1 MSHHTDKRDV
11 SAVGRRL
18 GTYRVLLVFLALLA
32 VIGLSACGS
41 SGSGTDDE
49 GSVATEASSS
59 GGTGE
64 STDDGGAAG
73 DPVSEAKE
81 RLQAAMAEPEW
92 KQPGPAFDASKATGK
107 KVLFIGVDSSI
118 PVVQTIYKAFAEA
131 AAEVGVQAN
140 QFDGKGQVSEFNR
153 GMETAISQSYD
164 AVILL
169 SISPKLVAGAVAEAD
184 RAGVKVIESIN
195 GDPGKV
201 QLPGVSASVS
211 FCYSCAGKQMAD
223 YVIADSGGDANG
235 TIFVSEEVTSG
246 TDAVKGLM
254 SEFDELCAEC
264 DFDTENVPIAEWSKR
279 LPTLTRSTLLSNPE
293 TNYMIPLY
301 DGMAISIVP
310 AVLQANKPDVKVVS
324 FNATPS
330 VMEMMNEG
338 EVMAADVG
346 GANVWLGWGLADQT
360 FRVLAGV
367 PPVKDENIPLRMFT
381 QENLDEID
389 LGGPEVDWYGKADFK
404 GNYKKLWKTG

>member
-1 MSHHTDKRDV
+1 MSKHTDKRGV
-11 SAVGRRL
+11 SGAGRRP
-18 GTYRVLLVFLALLA
+18 GTYRVLLVLLALLA
-32 VIGLSACGS
+32 VVGLAACGS
-41 SGSGTDDE
+41 SGSSTDAE
-49 GSVATEASSS
+49 GSGSSETSSS
-59 GGTGE
+59 GGTSE
-64 STDDGGAAG
+64 STDSGEAGG

-81 RLQAAMAEPEW
+81 RLQTAMAEPEW
-92 KQPGPAFDASKATGK
+92 KQPGPAFDAGKVQGK

-118 PVVQTIYKAFAEA
+118 PVVQTMYKAFAEA
-131 AAEVGVQAN
+131 AKEVGMQVN
-140 QFDGKGQVSEFNR
+140 EFDGKGQVSEFNR
-153 GMETAISQSYD
+153 GMETAISQNYD
-164 AVILL
+164 AVVLL
-169 SISPKLVAGAVAEAD
+169 SISPELVAGAVADAE
-184 RAGVKVIESIN
+184 RAGVKVIEAIN

-201 QLPGVSASVS
+201 QIPGVSASVS

-235 TIFVSEEVTSG
+235 AIFVSEEVTSG
-246 TDAVKGLM
+246 TDEVKGLM
-254 SEFDELCAEC
+254 GEFGELCAEC
-264 DFDTENVPIAEWSKR
+264 KFDTKNVPIAEWSKN
-279 LPTLTRSTLLSNPE
+279 LPTLTRSTLLSNPQ
-293 TNYMIPLY
+293 TNYLIPLY

-310 AVLQANKPDVKVVS
+310 AVLQANKPEVKVVS

-367 PPVKDENIPLRMFT
+367 APVKDENIPLRTFT
-381 QENLDEID
+381 KENLDAID

-404 GNYKKLWKTG
+404 ANYKKLWKIG